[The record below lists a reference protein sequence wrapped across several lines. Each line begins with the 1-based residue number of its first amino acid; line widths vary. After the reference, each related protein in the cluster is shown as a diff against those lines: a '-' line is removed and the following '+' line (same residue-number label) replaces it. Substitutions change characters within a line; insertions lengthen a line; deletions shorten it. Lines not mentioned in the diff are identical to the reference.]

1 MAAESKGRQQM
12 GAMMLTPPKIL
23 SKMGARKE
31 GVTKGLERQPSSL
44 DEIMEDMRA
53 ERRKKIREKEKFE
66 ESGWRR
72 IEDIAKWQW
81 TYYKVPSDKKELMID
96 MEGQERG
103 KISKLKI
110 FSLYFSE
117 ELLSFIT
124 SKRESEMAE
133 HWSPTGYGLTLNLK
147 MIKQVQ
153 KKRKKIVMH
162 HLRLI
167 R

>member
-1 MAAESKGRQQM
+1 MTGAKGGKL
-12 GAMMLTPPKIL
+12 GAMMVTPPKAL
-23 SKMGARKE
+23 SKMGARRE
-31 GVTKGLERQPSSL
+31 GGEAKGLEKQTSSL

-81 TYYKVPSDKKELMID
+81 TYYKVPSDKKELVID

-103 KISKLKI
+103 NISRLKI
-110 FSLYFSE
+110 FSLYFSD

-124 SKRESEMAE
+124 SKQESVNCASRFCFCFSLI
-133 HWSPTGYGLTLNLK
+133 HYSLVFISNPV
-147 MIKQVQ
+147 I
-153 KKRKKIVMH
+153 IV
-162 HLRLI
+162 
-167 R
+167 

>member
-1 MAAESKGRQQM
+1 MV
-12 GAMMLTPPKIL
+12 TPPKVL
-23 SKMGARKE
+23 SKMGARRE
-31 GVTKGLERQPSSL
+31 GGEAKGLEKQTSSL

-81 TYYKVPSDKKELMID
+81 TYYKVPSDKKELVID
-96 MEGQERG
+96 MEGQGRG
-103 KISKLKI
+103 NISRLKI
-110 FSLYFSE
+110 FSLYFSD

-124 SKRESEMAE
+124 SKRESEMAQY
-133 HWSPTGYGLTLNLK
+133 WSPTGYGLTLNLK

-153 KKRKKIVMH
+153 KRREREREKGKEEKEIDFF
-162 HLRLI
+162 L
-167 R
+167 